1 MWGAEISV
9 AVVATV
15 VAVLVV
21 LSGAE
26 ERMSCHFSAQDPPE
40 SPGICWICQAR

>member
-40 SPGICWICQAR
+40 SPGNCWICQAR